1 MIRYRDLSLLLWMLV
16 VHVRAVGT
24 VEIPT
29 VLFDDSFK
37 FLESHRVSSSDS
49 YYTYYAHIGQKKMLL
64 L

>member
-16 VHVRAVGT
+16 VHVRAIGA

-29 VLFDDSFK
+29 VLFDDPFK
-37 FLESHRVSSSDS
+37 FLESHRGHSSYS